1 MAYFERFRLIFLFS
15 SRYNNLACFCLGVC
29 MFKRLF
35 LIICSLTL
43 CVALSSCATAGM
55 SADAKT
61 VIDEVSSEDATTES
75 ESVSEEVTEVS
86 SSVTSSEYVANSD
99 TPS

>member
-1 MAYFERFRLIFLFS
+1 
-15 SRYNNLACFCLGVC
+15 

-75 ESVSEEVTEVS
+75 ESVSEEVTEIS
-86 SSVTSSEYVANSD
+86 SSITSSEYVANSD
-99 TPS
+99 TLVVVFSCTGNTKAVAEHIVSMT